1 MLKSK
6 KNMHAEK
13 NATNSKFGQFSHK
26 KWYILGQN
34 QAKKSPR

>member
-13 NATNSKFGQFSHK
+13 MPQLQSLDNFAHK

-34 QAKKSPR
+34 QLKKSPK